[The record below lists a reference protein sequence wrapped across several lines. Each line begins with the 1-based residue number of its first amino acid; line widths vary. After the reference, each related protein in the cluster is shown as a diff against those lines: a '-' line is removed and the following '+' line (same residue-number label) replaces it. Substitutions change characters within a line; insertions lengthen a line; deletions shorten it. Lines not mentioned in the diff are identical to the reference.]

1 MKRKEYVS
9 KEQLDVHR
17 KLVNLSWFLGT
28 SIHRLEKLQ
37 TLIRP
42 AFLYLEEEKQQDEI
56 IANTFLNVLKE
67 EVSIVKKMT
76 RDIEAATTYLGLND
90 EQNRNS

>member
-1 MKRKEYVS
+1 MCIR
-9 KEQLDVHR
+9 DR
-17 KLVNLSWFLGT
+17 
-28 SIHRLEKLQ
+28 LQ

-42 AFLYLEEEKQQDEI
+42 AFIYLEEEKQQDEI

-67 EVSIVKKMT
+67 EISIVKKIT

-90 EQNRNS
+90 EQNWNS

>member
-9 KEQLDVHR
+9 KEQLDAHR
-17 KLVNLSWFLGT
+17 KLVKLSWFLDI

-42 AFLYLEEEKQQDEI
+42 AFLYLAEEKQQDEV

-67 EVSIVKKMT
+67 EISIVKKIT